1 MPRVWTGNE
10 DIRSISKDART
21 VSLKLLS
28 TMAAI
33 RLDEK
38 PDNIE
43 NGLVSSLVDGTEAHK
58 RSNNGLPPPWA
69 TMAMIVLGFNEF
81 MMLLKNPLYL
91 MVLFVAFLLSKA
103 LWVQMDITSSFP
115 ESSVSSNISSS
126 DTGMEYSIPPL
137 RQRRTANVEEVESS

>member
-1 MPRVWTGNE
+1 
-10 DIRSISKDART
+10 
-21 VSLKLLS
+21 
-28 TMAAI
+28 
-33 RLDEK
+33 
-38 PDNIE
+38 
-43 NGLVSSLVDGTEAHK
+43 
-58 RSNNGLPPPWA
+58 
-69 TMAMIVLGFNEF
+69 MAMIVLGFNEF

-126 DTGMEYSIPPL
+126 DTSMEYSIPPL

>member
-1 MPRVWTGNE
+1 
-10 DIRSISKDART
+10 
-21 VSLKLLS
+21 
-28 TMAAI
+28 MAAI

-58 RSNNGLPPPWA
+58 RSNNELPPPWA

-115 ESSVSSNISSS
+115 ESSNISSSVSSNISSS